1 MNKFIKSWLDYREYL
16 YYYKIIL
23 VVIIGFIFEENIN
36 KLLSLKEN
44 IINLGY
50 LSRISL
56 EFIGIKYW
64 VFKNNWNEHKNLKR
78 EIFLFFILKSY
89 LYLMKPLFEKLNK
102 MYKKISI
109 KGNTKS
115 LIEKSIKKLK
125 IFVKYELKMKDTIVG
140 ELLRLIYVFLTTS
153 VIAYPFYRYIIFSP
167 NKRITYNKV

>member
-23 VVIIGFIFEENIN
+23 VVIIGFIFEKNIN

-44 IINLGY
+44 VINLGY

-78 EIFLFFILKSY
+78 EIFLFLILKSY

-102 MYKKISI
+102 MYKKMSI

-125 IFVKYELKMKDTIVG
+125 TFVKHELKMKDTIVG

-167 NKRITYNKV
+167 NKK

>member
-23 VVIIGFIFEENIN
+23 VVIIGFIFEENVN
-36 KLLSLKEN
+36 KLLLLKEN
-44 IINLGY
+44 VINLGY
-50 LSRISL
+50 LLRISL

-78 EIFLFFILKSY
+78 EIFLFLILKSY
-89 LYLMKPLFEKLNK
+89 LYLMKPLFKELNK
-102 MYKKISI
+102 LYKKISI
-109 KGNTKS
+109 KGNTKN

-153 VIAYPFYRYIIFSP
+153 VIAYPFYRYMIFSP
-167 NKRITYNKV
+167 NKK

>member
-36 KLLSLKEN
+36 KLLSSKEN
-44 IINLGY
+44 VINLGY

-78 EIFLFFILKSY
+78 EIFLYLILKSY

-102 MYKKISI
+102 MYKKMSI

-115 LIEKSIKKLK
+115 LIEKLIKKLK
-125 IFVKYELKMKDTIVG
+125 TFVKHELKMKDTIVG
-140 ELLRLIYVFLTTS
+140 ELLKLIYVFMTTS

-167 NKRITYNKV
+167 NKK

>member
-23 VVIIGFIFEENIN
+23 VVIIGFIFEENVN
-36 KLLSLKEN
+36 KLLLLKEN
-44 IINLGY
+44 VINLGY

-78 EIFLFFILKSY
+78 EIFLFLILKSY
-89 LYLMKPLFEKLNK
+89 LYLMKPLFKELNK
-102 MYKKISI
+102 LYKKISI
-109 KGNTKS
+109 KGNTKN

-125 IFVKYELKMKDTIVG
+125 TFVKYKLKMKDTIVG
-140 ELLRLIYVFLTTS
+140 ELLKLIYVFMTTS
-153 VIAYPFYRYIIFSP
+153 VIAYPFYRYMIFSP
-167 NKRITYNKV
+167 NKK

>member
-1 MNKFIKSWLDYREYL
+1 MNKFIKSWLDYREYF

-23 VVIIGFIFEENIN
+23 VVIVGFIFEENIN
-36 KLLSLKEN
+36 KLLLLKEN
-44 IINLGY
+44 GINLGY

-56 EFIGIKYW
+56 EFVGIKYW
-64 VFKNNWNEHKNLKR
+64 VFKTKNKDIKR
-78 EIFLFFILKSY
+78 EIFLFLVLKSY
-89 LYLMKPLFEKLNK
+89 LYLMKPLFEKLNE

-125 IFVKYELKMKDTIVG
+125 IYVKYELKMKDTIIG
-140 ELLRLIYVFLTTS
+140 ELLKIIYIFLTTS

-167 NKRITYNKV
+167 NKK

>member
-23 VVIIGFIFEENIN
+23 VVIIGFIFEENVN
-36 KLLSLKEN
+36 KLLSLKKN
-44 IINLGY
+44 VINLGY

-78 EIFLFFILKSY
+78 EIFLFLILKSY
-89 LYLMKPLFEKLNK
+89 LYLMKPLFKELNK
-102 MYKKISI
+102 LYKKISI
-109 KGNTKS
+109 KGNTKN

-125 IFVKYELKMKDTIVG
+125 TFVKYKLKMKDTIVG
-140 ELLRLIYVFLTTS
+140 ELLKLIYVFMTTS
-153 VIAYPFYRYIIFSP
+153 VIAYPFYRYMIFSP
-167 NKRITYNKV
+167 NKK

>member
-23 VVIIGFIFEENIN
+23 VVIVGFIFEENIN
-36 KLLSLKEN
+36 KLLLLKEN
-44 IINLGY
+44 GINFGY

-56 EFIGIKYW
+56 EFVGIKYW
-64 VFKNNWNEHKNLKR
+64 VFKNNWNEHKNIKK

-89 LYLMKPLFEKLNK
+89 LYLMKPLFKELNNL
-102 MYKKISI
+102 YKKISI

-115 LIEKSIKKLK
+115 LIGNSIKRLK
-125 IFVKYELKMKDTIVG
+125 NYVKYELKMKDTIVG
-140 ELLRLIYVFLTTS
+140 ELLKLIYVFMTTS

>member
-44 IINLGY
+44 RINLGY

-78 EIFLFFILKSY
+78 EIFLFLILKSY
-89 LYLMKPLFEKLNK
+89 LYLMKPLFKELNK
-102 MYKKISI
+102 LYKKISI
-109 KGNTKS
+109 KGNTKN

-125 IFVKYELKMKDTIVG
+125 TFVKYKLKMKDTIVG
-140 ELLRLIYVFLTTS
+140 ELLKLIYVFMTTS
-153 VIAYPFYRYIIFSP
+153 VIAYPFYRYMIFSP
-167 NKRITYNKV
+167 NKK

>member
-1 MNKFIKSWLDYREYL
+1 
-16 YYYKIIL
+16 
-23 VVIIGFIFEENIN
+23 
-36 KLLSLKEN
+36 
-44 IINLGY
+44 
-50 LSRISL
+50 
-56 EFIGIKYW
+56 
-64 VFKNNWNEHKNLKR
+64 
-78 EIFLFFILKSY
+78 
-89 LYLMKPLFEKLNK
+89 

>member
-23 VVIIGFIFEENIN
+23 VVIIGFIFEENVN
-36 KLLSLKEN
+36 KLLLLKEN
-44 IINLGY
+44 RINLGY

-78 EIFLFFILKSY
+78 EIFLFLILKSY

-109 KGNTKS
+109 KGNTKN
-115 LIEKSIKKLK
+115 LIEKSIKKIK
-125 IFVKYELKMKDTIVG
+125 TFVKYKLKMKDTIVG
-140 ELLRLIYVFLTTS
+140 ELLKLIYVFMTTS

-167 NKRITYNKV
+167 NKK

>member
-23 VVIIGFIFEENIN
+23 VVIIGFIFEENVN
-36 KLLSLKEN
+36 KLLLLKEN

-64 VFKNNWNEHKNLKR
+64 VFKNNWNENKNLKR
-78 EIFLFFILKSY
+78 EIFLFLILKSY

-115 LIEKSIKKLK
+115 LIEKSIKKFK
-125 IFVKYELKMKDTIVG
+125 TFVKYELKMKDTIVG

-153 VIAYPFYRYIIFSP
+153 VIAYPFYRYMIFTP
-167 NKRITYNKV
+167 NKK

>member
-36 KLLSLKEN
+36 KLLSSKEN
-44 IINLGY
+44 VINLGY

-78 EIFLFFILKSY
+78 EIFLFLILKSY

-109 KGNTKS
+109 KGNTKN

-167 NKRITYNKV
+167 NKK